1 MEMINLVKPI
11 FALWLVLAA
20 LAGTALAHIPVIVK
34 KGATQE
40 NPVLVK
46 KPEVS
51 YAYYA
56 ELAGEP
62 HFYKIEAAKPFHFYV
77 NILVPDYSP
86 DTEAILRHDMSFEII
101 RGDIALWMEVGSSFE
116 WTRFYEKYGRDHY
129 YMGPE
134 FEADFGRGTYFIKVS
149 NKDNK
154 GRYALAVGKKEKFT
168 PLSLVSA
175 MFKAWSLDRWFFK
188 PPSR

>member
-1 MEMINLVKPI
+1 MEMINLLKPI
-11 FALWLVLAA
+11 FAVWLVLAA

-34 KGATQE
+34 NRATRE
-40 NPVLVK
+40 NPVLIK
-46 KPEVS
+46 RPEVS

-62 HFYKIEAAKPFHFYV
+62 HFYKIEANRPFHVYI

-86 DTEAILRHDMSFEII
+86 DSEAIIRHDISFQII
-101 RGDIALWMEVGSSFE
+101 RDDVTLLTKAGSSFE
-116 WTRFYEKYGRDHY
+116 WKRFYEKYGRDHY

-134 FEADFGRGTYFIKVS
+134 FEADFGRGTYFVQVF
-149 NKDNK
+149 NKENR
-154 GRYALAVGKKEKFT
+154 GRYALAVGKTEKFT
-168 PLSLVSA
+168 PLSLISA

>member
-1 MEMINLVKPI
+1 METINLLKPI
-11 FALWLVLAA
+11 FTAWLALAA
-20 LAGTALAHIPVIVK
+20 LAGTALAHIPVIIK
-34 KGATQE
+34 NRATRE

-62 HFYKIEAAKPFHFYV
+62 HFYKIEAAGPFHFYV
-77 NILVPDYSP
+77 NILVPDFAPRS
-86 DTEAILRHDMSFEII
+86 EAVVRHDMSLEILS
-101 RGDIALWMEVGSSFE
+101 GDIVLLTKAGSSFE
-116 WTRFYEKYGRDHY
+116 WIRFYEKYGRDHY

-134 FEADFGRGTYFIKVS
+134 FEADFGRGTYFIKVF
-149 NKDNK
+149 NKENR
-154 GRYALAVGKKEKFT
+154 GRYALAVGKTEKFT
-168 PLSLVSA
+168 PLSLISA

-188 PPSR
+188 PPAR